1 MSYTSFAVNDAFAV
15 KLWSNMLVVAE
26 REALDIA
33 PLMGSDDNSII
44 QVKSETS
51 KGAGDQVTFG
61 LRARLTGDG
70 ITSTMTAEGN
80 GEALSI
86 YSDAVLIN
94 ELGHNVGV
102 KSQNTIDQQRVPFDL
117 RVQARDGLGEWWAD
131 RKSVSFFNA
140 VCGYTP
146 QTDTRY
152 TGLNSVTAPTS
163 GRRIVAG
170 SGTAD
175 QDITSSDTFTLNLI
189 DQAVEMAKVGSNMVR
204 PIRIGGQPKYVM
216 YLHPY
221 QVTSLRTN
229 SASGQWLD
237 IQKAAMSGGQITNN
251 PIYTGAL
258 GEYNSVILRQSQ
270 DVTQGVNG
278 STGAAITTVRRAV
291 LLGAQAAVCGYGQ
304 ANYGPNKYRW
314 NEELLDHKRLL
325 EVSAWSIWGLKKTVF
340 NSADFGTVVVSTY
353 ATASS

>member
-1 MSYTSFAVNDAFAV
+1 MSYTSFAVNDALAV
-15 KLWSNMLVVAE
+15 KLWSNMLIVAE

-33 PLMGSDDNSII
+33 PLMGSDENSII
-44 QVKSETS
+44 QVKTELQ
-51 KGAGDQVTFG
+51 KGRGDQVTFG
-61 LRARLTGDG
+61 LRARLAGRG
-70 ITSTMTAEGN
+70 IGSTMTAEGN

-86 YSDAVLIN
+86 YSDQVLIE

-102 KSQNTIDQQRVPFDL
+102 ASHNTIDQQRIPFDL

-131 RKSVSFFNA
+131 RKSVSFFNQ

-146 QTDTRY
+146 QTDTFY
-152 TGLNSVTAPTS
+152 TGLNSVTAPSS
-163 GRRIVAG
+163 GRKIVAG
-170 SGTAD
+170 SGSND
-175 QDITSSDTFTLNLI
+175 QDITATDTFTLNLI
-189 DQAVEMAKVGSNMVR
+189 DQAVEMAKVGDNMVR

-237 IQKAAMSGGQITNN
+237 IQKAAMMGGQITSN

-258 GEYNSVILRQSQ
+258 GEYNGVILRQSQ
-270 DVTQGVNG
+270 DVTQGVNS

-291 LLGAQAAVCGYGQ
+291 LLGAQSAVVGYGQ
-304 ANYGPNKYRW
+304 ANYGPTKYRW
-314 NEELLDHKRLL
+314 NEELLDHGRKL
-325 EVSAWSIWGLKKTVF
+325 EVSAWCIWGLKKVRF
-340 NSADFGTVVVSTY
+340 NSADFGTIVVSTY
-353 ATASS
+353 ASASS